1 MNPEEMLTKLQ
12 GVLSPHQVITSD
24 LCSAC
29 EVDGK
34 EPAIIARPQNA
45 GEVAELLALCSREGW
60 GVIPWGSGTQMG
72 IGNIPRRYDVAL
84 DLGALDE
91 IVDYDAANLT
101 LTAGAGCTLRTLQE
115 LVEGKR
121 QLLPL
126 DPPAAERATLGGV
139 VATNAFGPS
148 RLRYGAA
155 RDLVLGLQVALA
167 DGEVIDVGGKTVKN
181 VAGYDLTKAFVG
193 SYGTLGVITRVTCR
207 LFPMPLERRWVLAG
221 FDRAGDAFSF
231 VQQVLDSVLL
241 PTSLDLVRGRVVP
254 NRSDVSLWAV
264 IGLEGTYEVIQR
276 QYRDLSAMAGQ
287 AHAHHVEQLADEE
300 PEGQQIRRLVQDMPA
315 VSPEPLIVRMYV
327 PIASVGNL
335 WSSVQHLEAEEQA
348 ALNLLARPGL
358 GVMYLMAHSRNSHL
372 FPIASTLQAL
382 AGEMGGH
389 AIVERIPPEHKVHLD
404 VWGTPRPDWPL
415 MQALKAR
422 FDPAGILS
430 PGRFIGRL

>member
-1 MNPEEMLTKLQ
+1 MNPEEMLTKLER
-12 GVLSPHQVITSD
+12 VLSPQQVITSD

-29 EVDGK
+29 EVDGRR
-34 EPAIIARPQNA
+34 PSIVARPQDA
-45 GEVAELLALCSREGW
+45 GEVGELLALCSREGW

-91 IVDYDAANLT
+91 IVDYDAPNLT
-101 LTAGAGCTLRTLQE
+101 LTAGAGCTLRALQE

-139 VATNAFGPS
+139 VAANAFGPS

-155 RDLVLGLQVALA
+155 RDIVLGMQVALA
-167 DGEVIDVGGKTVKN
+167 NGEVIDVGGKTVKN
-181 VAGYDLTKAFVG
+181 VAGYDLTRAFIG

-207 LFPMPLERRWVLAG
+207 LFPMPPERRWMLIG
-221 FDRAGDAFSF
+221 FDRAGDAFAF

-241 PTSLDLVRGRVVP
+241 PTSLDLVQGRVVP
-254 NRSDVSLWAV
+254 NRSDVSLWGV
-264 IGLEGTYEVIQR
+264 IGLEGTPEVIQR
-276 QYRDLSAMAGQ
+276 QYRDLSAMAASVQ
-287 AHAHHVEQLADEE
+287 ARHVEQLADEE

-315 VSPEPLIVRMYV
+315 VSPEPLVVRLYV
-327 PIASVGNL
+327 PISAVGSL
-335 WSSVQHLEAEEQA
+335 WSAVQHLEAEGQA
-348 ALNLLARPGL
+348 SLNLLARPGL
-358 GVMYLMAHSRNSHL
+358 GVLYLMAQARDAHL
-372 FPIASTLQAL
+372 SLIASTLQSL

-389 AIVERIPPEHKVHLD
+389 AIIERIPAEHKAHLD
-404 VWGTPRPDWPL
+404 VWGTPRSDWPL